1 LLGGERPDVAEFVE
15 NVSMYRSGEHL
26 KSTAI
31 DDDGDNNNSNNN
43 NSKDEKKS
51 NVATSSVQKDRKP
64 KDSESHRKQKQSKK
78 SKLPSPRKNIGTT
91 TSNNNESRPISPR
104 SVRSGNNNNDGKD
117 EQSALYSSH
126 GSIKNNQAS
135 NLTVTDPS
143 KYHQQQQ
150 PIIDKYQPT
159 SGKAKLVCGCFGT
172 KHKPLTNCLYCGR
185 ISCELEGYHYCPFCT
200 YMVEAGIEGD
210 DKASIQK
217 NRLLR
222 FDREFARRTQIIDDQ
237 SDFQMPS
244 TWMSEDERKE
254 AEENQQKQLES
265 LKRPKQTLLNLGM

>member
-1 LLGGERPDVAEFVE
+1 LLGGERTDVAEFVE
-15 NVSMYRSGEHL
+15 NVSMYRSGKHL
-26 KSTAI
+26 KPTAND
-31 DDDGDNNNSNNN
+31 DDDGDNNTNTSR
-43 NSKDEKKS
+43 DEKKS
-51 NVATSSVQKDRKP
+51 NVVTSSVQKDRKP
-64 KDSESHRKQKQSKK
+64 KHSESHRKQMQSKK
-78 SKLPSPRKNIGTT
+78 SKLPPPRKNIGTTT

-104 SVRSGNNNNDGKD
+104 SVRSGNNNNDEKD
-117 EQSALYSSH
+117 EQSTLYSSH

-159 SGKAKLVCGCFGT
+159 SGKAKLVCGCFGK

-200 YMVEAGIEGD
+200 YMVEPGIEGD

>member
-1 LLGGERPDVAEFVE
+1 LGGERPDVAEFVE

-26 KSTAI
+26 KYTAN
-31 DDDGDNNNSNNN
+31 DDDNNTSNN
-43 NSKDEKKS
+43 EEKS
-51 NVATSSVQKDRKP
+51 NVATSSVQIDSKP
-64 KDSESHRKQKQSKK
+64 KIPEFHRKHKQSKK
-78 SKLPSPRKNIGTT
+78 SRLPPPKKNIGTNID
-91 TSNNNESRPISPR
+91 NNKSRPISSS
-104 SVRSGNNNNDGKD
+104 SVRSRNNDNE
-117 EQSALYSSH
+117 EQEQDLLSANSSH
-126 GSIKNNQAS
+126 CSMKNNQAS
-135 NLTVTDPS
+135 SLTVTDQS
-143 KYHQQQQ
+143 KYNQQQQ
-150 PIIDKYQPT
+150 PIIDKYNPT

-185 ISCELEGYHYCPFCT
+185 ISCELEGYHYCPFCR

-222 FDREFARRTQIIDDQ
+222 FDREFARRTEIIDDQ
-237 SDFQMPS
+237 SDYQTPS
-244 TWMSEDERKE
+244 TWMSEDERQE

>member
-26 KSTAI
+26 KSTAN

-78 SKLPSPRKNIGTT
+78 SKLPPPRKNIGTT

-150 PIIDKYQPT
+150 PIIDKHQPT